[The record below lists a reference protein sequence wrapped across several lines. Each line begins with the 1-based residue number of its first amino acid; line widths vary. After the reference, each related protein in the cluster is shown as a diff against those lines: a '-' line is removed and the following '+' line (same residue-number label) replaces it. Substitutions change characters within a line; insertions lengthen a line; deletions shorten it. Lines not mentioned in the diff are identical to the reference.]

1 MRVEEVRQH
10 ERFPF
15 VFRARIDDQE
25 RLATEN
31 LIPEVSVYGE
41 DIFVYRGVHYRVWDP
56 YRSKLA
62 AAIHKGITELPI
74 KPQATVLYLGAA
86 SGTTVSH
93 VSDIVGGSGEVFAVE
108 FSQRSIRDLI
118 ERVCRYRQNV
128 QPILADARM
137 PSTYGLI
144 VSSVDTV
151 YCDVA
156 QPEQAKLLALNSEMF
171 LRKGGKVMLAV
182 KSRSVDVALAP
193 AKVFDREIGTLKS
206 RGFRI
211 LEAVR
216 LEPFDRDH
224 AMIIAESQE

>member
-1 MRVEEVRQH
+1 MRVREVRRH
-10 ERFPF
+10 ERFPN

-41 DIFVYRGVHYRVWDP
+41 DLFVYRGVHYRVWDP

-74 KPQATVLYLGAA
+74 KPQGTVLYLGAA

-93 VSDIVGGSGEVFAVE
+93 VSDIVGGLGEVFAVE

-182 KSRSVDVALAP
+182 KSRSVDVVLAP

>member
-1 MRVEEVRQH
+1 MRVREVRRH
-10 ERFPF
+10 ERFPN

-41 DIFVYRGVHYRVWDP
+41 DLFVYRGVHYRVWDP

-74 KPQATVLYLGAA
+74 KPQGTVLYLGAA

-182 KSRSVDVALAP
+182 KSRSVDVVLAP

>member
-1 MRVEEVRQH
+1 MRVREVRRH
-10 ERFPF
+10 ERFPN

-25 RLATEN
+25 ILATEN

-41 DIFVYRGVHYRVWDP
+41 DLFVYRGVHYRVWDP

-74 KPQATVLYLGAA
+74 KPQGTVLYLGAA

-182 KSRSVDVALAP
+182 KSRSVDVVLAP